1 MTTQPTARASKGICS
16 FCNGEFGKGK
26 MTQHLLKYCKQR
38 AAHIAVE
45 AEDTTQQKAR
55 LFHISVEGKYNPR
68 YWLHL
73 EIPASES
80 LSTLDDFLR
89 AIWLERYEH
98 LSGFKID
105 GTSYS
110 LEGDDYVFL
119 GAEKVIV
126 EGVQTDESEFDNTVN
141 GEEILKD
148 FPPEYVDAIPS
159 EVLAELRKSWS
170 DEYDLVAFL
179 KEKLKSIHRGGY
191 PRTPEEENEFRR
203 RYFYR
208 HAMEW
213 LLDIVEDRSMHV
225 PLEKVLKVGQK
236 FFYEFDFGSTTHLT
250 LKVAAEREGV
260 VQKKKRPVEHVEL
273 LARNKPPEVRCRE
286 CGQPATKLVCGY
298 YHVEEDAYCDI
309 CARKAS
315 DSEMILLPIIN
326 SPRVGVL

>member
-1 MTTQPTARASKGICS
+1 MTTQSIARASKGICS
-16 FCNGEFGKGK
+16 FCNGEFEKGK
-26 MTQHLLKYCKQR
+26 MTQHLKYCKQR
-38 AAHIAVE
+38 AAHIAAE

-55 LFHISVEGKYNPR
+55 LFHI
-68 YWLHL
+68 
-73 EIPASES
+73 
-80 LSTLDDFLR
+80 
-89 AIWLERYEH
+89 
-98 LSGFKID
+98 
-105 GTSYS
+105 
-110 LEGDDYVFL
+110 
-119 GAEKVIV
+119 IV
-126 EGVQTDESEFDNTVN
+126 EGAQTDESEFDDTVN

-159 EVLAELRKSWS
+159 EVLAELKKSWS

-236 FFYEFDFGSTTHLT
+236 FFYQFDFGSTTHLT
-250 LKVAAEREGV
+250 LKVAAEREGI
-260 VQKKKRPVEHVEL
+260 VQKKKRPVELVEL
-273 LARNKPPEVRCRE
+273 LARNMLPEIPCCN
-286 CGQPATKLVCGY
+286 CGKPATKIVYGY
-298 YHVEEDAYCDI
+298 YPLEENAYCAT
-309 CARKAS
+309 CAEKVS
-315 DSEMILLPIIN
+315 DSEMMLPIIN

>member
-1 MTTQPTARASKGICS
+1 MTTLSTARASKGICS
-16 FCNGEFGKGK
+16 FCNGEFEKGK
-26 MTQHLLKYCKQR
+26 MTQHLKYCKQR
-38 AAHIAVE
+38 AAHIAAE

-55 LFHISVEGKYNPR
+55 LFHIIVEGKYNPR

-80 LSTLDDFLR
+80 LSTLDDLLR
-89 AIWLERYEH
+89 RIWLERYEH

-110 LEGDDYVFL
+110 FEGDDYVFL
-119 GAEKVIV
+119 GSEKVIV
-126 EGVQTDESEFDNTVN
+126 EGAQTDESEFDDTVN

-159 EVLAELRKSWS
+159 EVLAELKKSWS

-236 FFYEFDFGSTTHLT
+236 FFYQFDFGSTTHLT
-250 LKVAAEREGV
+250 LKVAAEREGI
-260 VQKKKRPVEHVEL
+260 VQKKKRPVELVEL
-273 LARNKPPEVRCRE
+273 LARNMLPEIPCCN
-286 CGQPATKLVCGY
+286 CGKPATKIVYGY
-298 YHVEEDAYCDI
+298 YPLEENAYCAT
-309 CARKAS
+309 CAEKVS
-315 DSEMILLPIIN
+315 DSEMMLPIIN